1 MTGAGPCAQI
11 RLELGVYVL
20 GVIGSAD
27 RSVVDAHLS
36 CCADC
41 RGELAELAG
50 LPGLLSRA
58 IPDEG
63 HGFVPHRDDSCGS
76 RHEPS
81 TNLGPRCLRGHAV
94 RLRGHRMWP
103 RMAAAAGIC
112 PIDGAG
118 VAGASGRHEALL
130 HPTCRAIMGKQGGDS
145 AR

>member
-1 MTGAGPCAQI
+1 MTSTGPCTEI

-27 RSVVDAHLS
+27 RIAVDAHLA

-41 RGELAELAG
+41 RDELAELAG

-58 IPDEG
+58 TLDERYGSVPD
-63 HGFVPHRDDSCGS
+63 RDDCCGG
-76 RHEPS
+76 RHALS
-81 TNLGPRCLRGHAV
+81 THPGPRCLRGHAV

-112 PIDGAG
+112 PINGARA
-118 VAGASGRHEALL
+118 AGASGRHKAVL

>member
-1 MTGAGPCAQI
+1 MTGIGPCAEI

-27 RSVVDAHLS
+27 RSVVDAHLA

-41 RGELAELAG
+41 RDELAELAG

-58 IPDEG
+58 PDEG
-63 HGFVPHRDDSCGS
+63 HGFVPHRDGCRGS
-76 RHEPS
+76 RHELS
-81 TNLGPRCLRGHAV
+81 TDVGLRCLRGHVV

-118 VAGASGRHEALL
+118 AAGPSGQHKALF
-130 HPTCRAIMGKQGGDS
+130 HPTCRAIMGQQGGDL